1 MQLEL
6 VPSPVPALPPDMRL
20 WRALLPA
27 QEQQALLAALARLEL
42 GEVRM
47 HGVTARRR
55 VAHFGRA
62 YAYDARAVQPGPPF
76 PAALEP
82 LRRRAAALAGVE
94 PAALAEALVTRY
106 PPGAGIGWHRD
117 APAFGKVVGV
127 SLGGPARFRMREG
140 GPGGRALEVLLEPGS
155 AYLLAGAAR
164 WSWQHA
170 IPPVPA
176 ERWSVTFRTL
186 RDAPPAR

>member
-6 VPSPVPALPPDMRL
+6 VPSPVPALPPGMRL
-20 WRALLPA
+20 WPALLPVE
-27 QEQQALLAALARLEL
+27 EQQALLAAIAGVEL

-62 YAYDARAVQPGPPF
+62 YAYDARALEPGPPL
-76 PAALEP
+76 PPALES
-82 LRRRAAALAGVE
+82 LRRLAAGLAGVE
-94 PAALAEALVTRY
+94 PAALVEALVTRY
-106 PPGAGIGWHRD
+106 APGAGIGWHRD
-117 APAFGKVVGV
+117 APAFGEVVGV
-127 SLGGPARFRMREG
+127 SLGAPARLRMREG
-140 GPGGRALEVLLEPGS
+140 GPGGRALEVRLEPGS

-164 WSWQHA
+164 WRWQHA
-170 IPPVPA
+170 IPPVRS

-186 RDAPPAR
+186 RDAPAPP